1 MLPIARH
8 LRRQGAVQI
17 TRFSRPTIVNQR
29 HLTCQS
35 PRCQAQHSSPE
46 LEKQPKKGPLDR
58 FKKSGSPTSKT
69 EGEKSKTAPVRT
81 ILRQSADLPIR
92 TRFAPSPTG
101 YLHLGSLRTALFN
114 NLVSAASN
122 GGTFILRIEDTDQ
135 SRLVPDAEDRIREG
149 LKWFGL
155 SWDEGPDLGGPYGP
169 YRQSER
175 LPIYQEHVKTLLDK
189 EHAYRCFCTSEQL
202 AEQKRIL
209 HEAGQSSNYP
219 GTCRSIAKEESD
231 ERSAKGESHVIR
243 FKGSDFGTPKFVDA
257 IYGPFQ
263 KKEAEEDFIL
273 MKTDGY
279 PTYHFANVVDDY
291 LMKITHVVRGEVRVR

>member
-1 MLPIARH
+1 M
-8 LRRQGAVQI
+8 
-17 TRFSRPTIVNQR
+17 
-29 HLTCQS
+29 
-35 PRCQAQHSSPE
+35 
-46 LEKQPKKGPLDR
+46 
-58 FKKSGSPTSKT
+58 
-69 EGEKSKTAPVRT
+69 
-81 ILRQSADLPIR
+81 
-92 TRFAPSPTG
+92 
-101 YLHLGSLRTALFN
+101 
-114 NLVSAASN
+114 
-122 GGTFILRIEDTDQ
+122 RIEDTDQ

-155 SWDEGPDLGGPYGP
+155 SWDEGPDCGGPYGP